1 MIKAIQD
8 VSPNRVE
15 TVAAKS
21 NYPLRVTLC
30 NTMAV
35 WLSTKTQSQ
44 PQVVVFFI
52 LRSNMQAH
60 QYANLFPMMSEAE
73 LKTLIDDMKANG
85 YDTSS
90 PIITYQ
96 GMILDGR
103 NRYRAAAEASVIPST
118 VEYSG
123 DDPLAFVLRHNLH
136 RRHLNETQRAGVAA
150 KIANMNEGRPQKNT
164 PNLESKVTV
173 PQAAEM
179 LNVGKSTVATYRA
192 VAAAM
197 PEMVEKMDSGKMTAH
212 EAHKEMKAQVRTA
225 ARAEIAQAG
234 AMVKQSDKWNVY
246 HGDIETWKPVKQY
259 DFIITDPPYPKEF
272 LPLWDVLAYRANEF
286 LKDGGLLIAMS
297 GQSYLDDIYKMMS
310 EHLEYYWTAA
320 YLTPGQPTP
329 LRQVNVNSTWKPL
342 LIFSKGQYKGKIFG
356 DVFTSPGN
364 DKDHHKWGQSVGGMY
379 DIISKIC
386 LPGQSILDPFCGAG
400 TTGIAA
406 LQHGCFFDGVEKDI
420 ENVNISKGRLSE

>member
-1 MIKAIQD
+1 
-8 VSPNRVE
+8 
-15 TVAAKS
+15 
-21 NYPLRVTLC
+21 
-30 NTMAV
+30 
-35 WLSTKTQSQ
+35 
-44 PQVVVFFI
+44 
-52 LRSNMQAH
+52 MQAH

-103 NRYRAAAEASVIPST
+103 NRHRAAAEASVIPST

-123 DDPLAFVLRHNLH
+123 DDPLAFVIRHNLK
-136 RRHLNETQRAGVAA
+136 RRHLTSSQRAAIAVDLEALLSIDA
-150 KIANMNEGRPQKNT
+150 KQNQRMGFQKVENPVHSAKESAKRMDTNT
-164 PNLESKVTV
+164 QYVVDAKKLKAEQPKVFEQVLAGNLSLVDAK
-173 PQAAEM
+173 
-179 LNVGKSTVATYRA
+179 
-192 VAAAM
+192 
-197 PEMVEKMDSGKMTAH
+197 
-212 EAHKEMKAQVRTA
+212 KEVQTKKRME

-246 HGDIETWKPVKQY
+246 HGEIETWKPVKQY

-310 EHLEYYWTAA
+310 AHLEYYWTAA

-329 LRQVNVNSTWKPL
+329 LRQVNVNSIWKPL

-379 DIISKIC
+379 DVISKIC

-406 LQHGCFFDGVEKDI
+406 LQYGCFFDGLEKDI